1 MANDDWVLQNE
12 GNVATAVLRKK
23 NVVFHTYKIQR
34 EKLKINQVKFY
45 LLKVEKQQQNDTK
58 LLKQKIRKLG
68 EKTLK
73 TVNEYKQSLKSPK
86 LAL

>member
-23 NVVFHTYKIQR
+23 NVVFSTYKIQK

-45 LLKVEKQQQNDTK
+45 LLKVEKQQQIETK
-58 LLKQKIRKLG
+58 FLKQKIRKLG
-68 EKTLK
+68 KNLK
-73 TVNEYKQSLKSPK
+73 NC
-86 LAL
+86 

>member
-23 NVVFHTYKIQR
+23 NVVFSTYKIQK

-45 LLKVEKQQQNDTK
+45 LLKVEKQQQIETK
-58 LLKQKIRKLG
+58 FLKQKIRK
-68 EKTLK
+68 
-73 TVNEYKQSLKSPK
+73 
-86 LAL
+86 

>member
-23 NVVFHTYKIQR
+23 NVVFSTYKIQK

-45 LLKVEKQQQNDTK
+45 LLKVEKQQQIKPKEKGSNSNKTEINV
-58 LLKQKIRKLG
+58 KIPTG
-68 EKTLK
+68 
-73 TVNEYKQSLKSPK
+73 
-86 LAL
+86 